1 LPLRSF
7 FLVEMERKKD
17 YVWLTVGR
25 KLKTTRRIVQIFFL
39 LFFIFLFL
47 AASYPLKIKFPV
59 DFFLRMDPLIALS
72 SMISARAFIGTF
84 IWAFFILVLTIP
96 LGRYFCGWVCPL
108 GTSLDVTSFIFKN
121 KAGRSYPKL
130 KFVKYAV
137 LIFLLVGALFSSQLI
152 WFLDPIA
159 LLTRSA
165 AISVWPI
172 ITLVTSSVFGFAF
185 RFAFLQ
191 DWLSSLQNLFSST
204 FLPEQ
209 ITFFRMSGLV
219 LLIFLAIIVA
229 EFVSRRFWCRNL
241 CPLGAFFALFSKFQL
256 LKRKVSSDCT
266 ECGDCRNIC
275 KMDAIKQDFKST
287 EYSECIQC
295 FDCVTDCPPY
305 VTSINF
311 NNRIHPYALDLGRR
325 RVITSAVAGLVSVG
339 ILKTNF
345 LSRNANASLIRPPGS
360 REENAFLD
368 RCIRCHECVK
378 VCSTSGR
385 FLQPA
390 FLESGLEGM
399 WTPVGVAR
407 YGYWEFNCN
416 LCTQVCPTDAIH
428 PLDIETKM
436 KTVIGLAYIDKNRC
450 IPWYKNENCLVC
462 QEHCPTP
469 TKAIELKE
477 EKVVHFTGEERLV
490 KRPYIRE
497 DLCIGCGIC
506 ETKCPVAGRSAI
518 IVTPQ
523 NEQRWTD

>member
-1 LPLRSF
+1 VRQTL
-7 FLVEMERKKD
+7 
-17 YVWLTVGR
+17 GR
-25 KLKTTRRIVQIFFL
+25 KLKTTRRIVQIFLL

-47 AASYPLKIKFPV
+47 AASYPLKIKFPI

-72 SMISARAFIGTF
+72 SMVSARAFIGTF
-84 IWAFFILVLTIP
+84 IWAFLVLALTVP

-108 GTSLDVTSFIFKN
+108 GTSLDVTSYIFKN
-121 KAGRSYPKL
+121 KAGKRYPKL
-130 KFVKYAV
+130 KYFKYAV
-137 LIFLLVGALFSSQLI
+137 LVFLLVGALFSSQLI

-159 LLTRSA
+159 LLTRSIT
-165 AISVWPI
+165 ISVWPI
-172 ITLVTSSVFGFAF
+172 VTLITSTVFGFAF

-219 LLIFLAIIVA
+219 LLILFAILIV

-241 CPLGAFFALFSKFQL
+241 CPLGAFFALFSKFQF

-266 ECGDCRNIC
+266 ECGDCQNIC
-275 KMDAIKQDFKST
+275 KMDAIKGDFKST
-287 EYSECIQC
+287 DYSECNQC
-295 FDCVTDCPPY
+295 FNCVADCPVH

-311 NNRIHPYALDLGRR
+311 KGKVQPYTFDLGRR
-325 RVITSAVAGLVSVG
+325 RVITSAAVGLVSVG

-345 LSRNANASLIRPPGS
+345 ISRNANANLIRPPGS
-360 REENAFLD
+360 REENGFLD

-378 VCSTSGR
+378 VCATSGR

-390 FLESGLEGM
+390 FLEGGLEGM

-407 YGYWEFNCN
+407 YGYCEFNCN
-416 LCTQVCPTDAIH
+416 LCTRFCPTDAIH
-428 PLDIETKM
+428 PLDIETKK
-436 KTVIGLAYIDKNRC
+436 KTVIGLAYLDKNRC

-462 QEHCPTP
+462 EEHCPTP

-506 ETKCPVAGRSAI
+506 ETKCPVAGKSAI